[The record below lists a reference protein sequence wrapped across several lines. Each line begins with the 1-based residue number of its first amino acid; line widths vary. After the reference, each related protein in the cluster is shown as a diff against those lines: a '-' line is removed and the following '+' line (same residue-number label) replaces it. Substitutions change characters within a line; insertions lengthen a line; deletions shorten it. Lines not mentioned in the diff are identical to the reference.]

1 MPQRAAEDHGL
12 LLQIHHH
19 YHLTQ
24 CLPLYIL
31 YLQIH
36 HHYSLHHHYHLYI
49 MHHIHLRYLFLID
62 QI

>member
-12 LLQIHHH
+12 LLYH